1 TDLMRGFKKELSS
14 NFEKLPSWGWA
25 SPFYTF
31 PLQKE
36 AIKIEIDPS
45 GLLADVDLKNNLY
58 KL

>member
-1 TDLMRGFKKELSS
+1 MRGFKKELSS